1 MELVKGIE
9 LDIILDLVEM
19 QIVGFYFNKELEISR
34 QKYAT
39 QHEIYMDSFERVF
52 SPSKFLEMINRL
64 GFNRGA
70 QQEVL

>member
-1 MELVKGIE
+1 LPNTNRTFVLGDSTLMELVKGIE

-52 SPSKFLEMINRL
+52 SPSKF
-64 GFNRGA
+64 
-70 QQEVL
+70 